1 MKKYVLPTLIAISA
15 ISISATAAFY
25 SITGLSQLFAGAAL
39 AVIIMA
45 SALELSKLVMASL
58 LYQFRK
64 TLPKLLKIYLT
75 IATIVLIL
83 ITSMGIYG
91 FLSNAFMQVAQQ
103 SEQFDNKVLFI
114 EDRKSNIKDRLD
126 VLIEEKQSLNLSSQE
141 LRTGISSNK
150 IQYKDRETGKII
162 TTTSSANRKVLQD
175 QLTQIQNRENIID
188 KNIDSLNN
196 IYFSLND
203 SINSLKLNNNIAAE
217 LGPLLYISEVT
228 NTDMKN
234 VVNWLIL
241 IIVLVFDPLA
251 ISLVVAANFA
261 FEKVKNKVNSKFNES
276 QTLISNPKNIIP
288 PKIEENSNSQNL
300 KEKKTNPITLSTDN
314 LSLPINRSVSKDIS
328 KTDQYHKELEQI
340 RRSNLPEYK
349 KRKEAKDLKRRYF

>member
-15 ISISATAAFY
+15 ISISVTAAFY

-75 IATIVLIL
+75 IATVVLIL

-103 SEQFDNKVLFI
+103 SKQFDNKILFI
-114 EDRKSNIKDRLD
+114 ENRKSNIKDRLD
-126 VLIEEKQSLNLSSQE
+126 ILIEEKQSLNLSSQE
-141 LRTGISSNK
+141 LRTGISSNQ

-162 TTTSSANRKVLQD
+162 TTTSSANRKALQN
-175 QLTQIQNRENIID
+175 QLDQIQVRENIID

-196 IYFSLND
+196 IYFNLGD
-203 SINSLKLNNNIAAE
+203 SISFLKLNNNIAAE

-228 NTDMKN
+228 NTDMEN

-261 FEKVKNKVNSKFNES
+261 FEKIKDESKPKEFK
-276 QTLISNPKNIIP
+276 TLNHNPTKTP
-288 PKIEENSNSQNL
+288 LPE
-300 KEKKTNPITLSTDN
+300 KEKPTSIVSVPKDTSNLPPQTIEPVRKENP
-314 LSLPINRSVSKDIS
+314 
-328 KTDQYHKELEQI
+328 KTDQYYKELEQI

-349 KRKEAKDLKRRYF
+349 KRQEAKDLKRRYF

>member
-15 ISISATAAFY
+15 ISISVTAAFY

-103 SEQFDNKVLFI
+103 SEQFDAKILFI
-114 EDRKSNIKDRLD
+114 ENRKSNIKDRLD
-126 VLIEEKQSLNLSSQE
+126 ILIKEKQSLNLSSQE
-141 LRTGISSNK
+141 LRTGISSNQ
-150 IQYKDRETGKII
+150 IQYKDRETGQII
-162 TTTSSANRKVLQD
+162 TTTSSANRKVLQN
-175 QLTQIQNRENIID
+175 QLDQIQIRENTID

-196 IYFSLND
+196 IYFNLSD
-203 SINSLKLNNNIAAE
+203 SISSLKLNNNVAAE

-228 NTDMKN
+228 NTNMEN

-261 FEKVKNKVNSKFNES
+261 FEKTKNKSNTKPKEFKILDYNPNNPNSPE
-276 QTLISNPKNIIP
+276 
-288 PKIEENSNSQNL
+288 
-300 KEKKTNPITLSTDN
+300 KEKPTGII
-314 LSLPINRSVSKDIS
+314 SLSKDIS
-328 KTDQYHKELEQI
+328 DLPPQTIKPIRKETPKPDQYYKELEQI
-340 RRSNLPEYK
+340 RRSNIPEYK
-349 KRKEAKDLKRRYF
+349 KRQEAKDLKRRYF

>member
-1 MKKYVLPTLIAISA
+1 MKKYVLPVLIAISA

-25 SITGLSQLFAGAAL
+25 SITGLSQLFAGASL

-75 IATIVLIL
+75 ISTVILIL

-91 FLSNAFMQVAQQ
+91 FLSNAFMIVSQQ
-103 SEQFDNKVLFI
+103 SDKFDQKISFLETRKQSI
-114 EDRKSNIKDRLD
+114 ENRI
-126 VLIEEKQSLNLSSQE
+126 LILNEEKQSLNSSSQE
-141 LRTGISSNK
+141 LRAGLSSNT
-150 IQYKDRETGKII
+150 IQYKDKETGQII
-162 TTTSSANRKVLQD
+162 TTTSSATRKTLQN
-175 QLTQIQNRENIID
+175 QLSQIQERED
-188 KNIDSLNN
+188 KLDIRIDSLNN
-196 IYFSLND
+196 IYFNLND
-203 SINSLKLNNNIAAE
+203 SISNLQLNNNIAAE

-228 NTDMKN
+228 GTDMKR

-261 FEKVKNKVNSKFNES
+261 FEKIKTPLESSFKDKKINLIKYPESNPTPKKISDQPISVISTPEPNSKQALKPTPQLTQYWDEVE
-276 QTLISNPKNIIP
+276 
-288 PKIEENSNSQNL
+288 KIRKSNSA
-300 KEKKTNPITLSTDN
+300 
-314 LSLPINRSVSKDIS
+314 
-328 KTDQYHKELEQI
+328 
-340 RRSNLPEYK
+340 EYK
-349 KRKEAKDLKRRYF
+349 KNQELKDLKRKYF

>member
-15 ISISATAAFY
+15 ISISITAAFY

-39 AVIIMA
+39 AVIVMA

-75 IATIVLIL
+75 VATVVLIL

-91 FLSNAFMQVAQQ
+91 FLSNAFMKVAQQ
-103 SEQFDNKVLFI
+103 SEQFNDKILFI
-114 EDRKSNIKDRLD
+114 ENRKSTIKDRLD
-126 VLIEEKQSLNLSSQE
+126 ILIEEKQSLNISTQE
-141 LRTGISSNK
+141 LRTGISSNQ
-150 IQYKDRETGKII
+150 IQYKDRETGQII
-162 TTTSSANRKVLQD
+162 TTTSSANRKALQN
-175 QLTQIQNRENIID
+175 QLEQIQIKENIID
-188 KNIDSLNN
+188 KNIDSLNI
-196 IYFSLND
+196 IYFNLSD
-203 SINSLKLNNNIAAE
+203 SISSLKLNNNVAAE

-228 NTDMKN
+228 NADMKD

-261 FEKVKNKVNSKFNES
+261 FEKLKTELNIK
-276 QTLISNPKNIIP
+276 PKEFKILDYTTMNDPSLEKEKPTGVLSIPKDPTTIP
-288 PKIEENSNSQNL
+288 PPNIEL
-300 KEKKTNPITLSTDN
+300 TNN
-314 LSLPINRSVSKDIS
+314 KIS
-328 KTDQYHKELEQI
+328 KTDQYYKELENI
-340 RRSNLPEYK
+340 RRSNLPDYK
-349 KRKEAKDLKRRYF
+349 KRQEAKDLKRRYF

>member
-103 SEQFDNKVLFI
+103 SEQFDSKILFI
-114 EDRKSNIKDRLD
+114 ENRKSSIKDRLD
-126 VLIEEKQSLNLSSQE
+126 ILIEEKQSLNLSSQE
-141 LRTGISSNK
+141 LRAGISSNQ

-162 TTTSSANRKVLQD
+162 TTTSSANRKALQD
-175 QLTQIQNRENIID
+175 QLKQIQTRENIID

-196 IYFSLND
+196 VYFNLSD

-261 FEKVKNKVNSKFNES
+261 FEKIKDESKPKEFK
-276 QTLISNPKNIIP
+276 TLNHNLIKTPLPEKEKPTSIVSVPEDISNLP
-288 PKIEENSNSQNL
+288 PQTIEPIR
-300 KEKKTNPITLSTDN
+300 KETF
-314 LSLPINRSVSKDIS
+314 
-328 KTDQYHKELEQI
+328 KTDQYYKELEQI

-349 KRKEAKDLKRRYF
+349 KRQEAKDLKRRYF